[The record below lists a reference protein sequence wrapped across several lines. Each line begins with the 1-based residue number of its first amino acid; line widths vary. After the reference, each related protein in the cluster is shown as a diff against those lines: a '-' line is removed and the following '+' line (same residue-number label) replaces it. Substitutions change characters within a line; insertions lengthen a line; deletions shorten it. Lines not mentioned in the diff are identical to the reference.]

1 MRSWLICLLP
11 ITLVACNGGGG
22 SNDSSSQHCNPCTI
36 YGAINK
42 GQGFN
47 GNLIAQASILL
58 NSTFTNGITAAD
70 ALCNSDESKPILP
83 AGAVYKA
90 LLADGVNRGWNPNIN
105 WVIYP
110 NTVYLNTNGSVVAV
124 SSESSIFSF
133 PTESNLVMNIQFAW
147 TGLGGGSTLW
157 QAGTDNCNNWS
168 SSDSSLWGNSGYEDY
183 LTPAY
188 ARSIYQI
195 YQGNMGCNLSK
206 SSNLPIGLICIQQ

>member
-1 MRSWLICLLP
+1 MRSWLICFLL
-11 ITLVACNGGGG
+11 ITLTACNGGTSG
-22 SNDSSSQHCNPCTI
+22 SLLQPCNPCII
-36 YGAINK
+36 YGATNK
-42 GQGFN
+42 GKGFN
-47 GNLIAQASILL
+47 GNIKMEASILL
-58 NSTFTNGITAAD
+58 NTTFNNGITAAD
-70 ALCNSDESKPILP
+70 ALCNSDESKPRLP
-83 AGAVYKA
+83 TNAVYRA
-90 LLADGVNRGWNPNIN
+90 LLVDGVNRSWNPDIN
-105 WVIYP
+105 WIISP
-110 NTVYLNTNGSVVAV
+110 NTVYLNTSSSVIAT
-124 SSESSIFSF
+124 STESAIFSF

-195 YQGNMGCNLSK
+195 YQGNMGCNLSQ